1 LFADNVMKVNRKAK
15 LVRRVIIITD
25 AALYILDPT
34 FYRLKHR
41 YALQASSSLSLFP
54 CLDTINYCHLINRFS
69 GNSPLIKVLVECAG
83 YRKTLLE

>member
-1 LFADNVMKVNRKAK
+1 MLALPFLASNIGWPQWQCAHAGDKQVLFADNVMKVNRKAK

-41 YALQASSSLSLFP
+41 YALQASSSLSL
-54 CLDTINYCHLINRFS
+54 S
-69 GNSPLIKVLVECAG
+69 LV
-83 YRKTLLE
+83 